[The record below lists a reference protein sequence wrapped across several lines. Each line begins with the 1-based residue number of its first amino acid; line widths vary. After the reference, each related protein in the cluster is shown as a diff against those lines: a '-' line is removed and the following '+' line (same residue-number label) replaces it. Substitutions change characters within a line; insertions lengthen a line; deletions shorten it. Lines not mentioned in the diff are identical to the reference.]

1 LWWKEGETHLLLSL
15 AASSGFFAVADRVAG
30 GARRA
35 GRRVVGLTSSD
46 SGAGGM

>member
-1 LWWKEGETHLLLSL
+1 MLSL
-15 AASSGFFAVADRVAG
+15 AASASFFAVADRVVG

-35 GRRVVGLTSSD
+35 RRCVVGLASSD